1 MNKILIAFSLLFF
14 ASSAYAQQY
23 SLRGE
28 IKDSDGQ
35 PLPSASVFLLTKS
48 DSTLTQFVTTNT
60 DGTYEF
66 KSVPKGEHI
75 IQCSFVGFKTY
86 YENVSADGDVK
97 QITVRTIN
105 MKDNSELEELTV
117 EAEVIPIII
126 KNDTVEYNAAAF
138 KVKENDMT
146 EDLLKKLPGVE
157 VDKDGNIKAQ
167 GENVDKVL
175 VNGKEFFGDDPKMAT
190 KNLPAGTVKKVQ
202 VYNRQSDQSELS
214 GIDDGETAKTIN
226 IELKDEAKIGAFGN
240 VMAGYGY
247 NDTGNASDFDRYELK
262 ANISK
267 FTDKAQIA
275 FLGQLNNVNKQ
286 GFSFDDYVGF
296 IGGFSNFDG
305 NMWEMNGADLS
316 VPVSFSG
323 TSGLSETAAGGL
335 NLNYDFKKGTRLIS
349 SYFYSIYEN
358 ELTQDVFTENFFDEG
373 SFTSGSNTKR
383 KTIFGAHN
391 ANLRFDHKID
401 TTHNFRFRGNFKYNE
416 GNIESLSTSY
426 TNNTSNL
433 IQNESETNYN
443 SVSDNLSY
451 NGNLLYSYR
460 FKKVGRVTTING
472 SLSSSDN
479 NRPLDLFSINTFY
492 NYNPNFS
499 YDFELNQDQSQIQKS
514 LNYDGKVTHTEPI
527 GKKRFIEGSF
537 AHRNNNYE
545 SINEFIDVQPNGELV
560 PNTMLSNNYT
570 NDYVYDRLG
579 LSFRQVRT
587 KYNLTLGV
595 DGQQS
600 SLNGLVNDT
609 LPVTVEFQN
618 ILPRANLRY
627 NITSSKNLM
636 MRYRTSVDEPSITQ
650 LQPVRNN
657 TNPLNLYL
665 GNDSLTAA
673 YTHSMYIHYLS
684 FSQFSGT
691 NFYANLNARYT
702 KNRITNSTEID
713 SLTYVRISKPVN
725 VDYDLNISSYISFG
739 APLKFMKAKFN
750 VSTNNGYTN
759 SIVFVNNKQDFV
771 DRYNVGVDFS
781 IENSKK
787 DLVDIM
793 FGVEFSQTISKY
805 QLNSNFDQKFFT
817 TVYFT
822 SIDVDL
828 EKWTFNTTFDY
839 NVYSGDAFADDQVI
853 PLLHAYVS
861 RFFMPANRLEMR
873 LSAFDI
879 FNQNI
884 GFSRYADLNYI
895 QQESTNNLA
904 RYFMFSLFYKLNKM
918 ENPNASGGKMRW
930 GRRR

>member
-1 MNKILIAFSLLFF
+1 MNKLFIAILIVFFSLKGYSQF
-14 ASSAYAQQY
+14 

-28 IKDSDGQ
+28 VKDDQGQ
-35 PLPSASVFLLTKS
+35 PLPSASVFLLNKA
-48 DSTLTQFVTTNT
+48 DSTLTQFTSTNT
-60 DGTYEF
+60 NGIYEF
-66 KSVPKGEHI
+66 RSVPKGEHI
-75 IQCSFVGFKTY
+75 VQCSFVGFKTFY
-86 YENVSADGDVK
+86 QNVTAEGDIK
-97 QITVRTIN
+97 QISVKTIN
-105 MKDNSELEELTV
+105 MKENSELEELTV
-117 EAEVIPIII
+117 EAEVIPIVI
-126 KNDTVEYNAAAF
+126 KSDTVEYNAAAF

-167 GENVDKVL
+167 GENVDRVL

-202 VYNRQSDQSELS
+202 VYNRESDQSELS

-226 IELKDEAKIGAFGN
+226 IELKDDAKIGAFGN

-262 ANISK
+262 ASVNK

-275 FLGQLNNVNKQ
+275 FLGQFNNVNKQ
-286 GFSFDDYVGF
+286 GFSFDDYIGF

-305 NMWEMNGADLS
+305 NMWEMNGSDLS
-316 VPVSFSG
+316 APVSFSG

-335 NLNYDFKKGTRLIS
+335 NFNYDFNKNTKLMS

-358 ELTQDVFTENFFDEG
+358 QLTQDVFTENFLDEG
-373 SFTSGSNTKR
+373 SYTSASNMERT
-383 KTIFGAHN
+383 TVFGAHS
-391 ANLRFDHKID
+391 ANLRFDHKVD
-401 TTHNFRFRGNFKYNE
+401 TTHRLRFRGGFKYND
-416 GNIESLSTSY
+416 GNVNSLSNSY

-433 IQNESETNYN
+433 IQNESQTNYI
-443 SVSDNLSY
+443 SDSKNLSY

-460 FKKVGRVTTING
+460 FKKVGRVATVNG
-472 SLSSSDN
+472 ALASSDN
-479 NRPLDLFSINTFY
+479 NRPLYLDALNSFY
-492 NYNPNFS
+492 NYNP
-499 YDFELNQDQSQIQKS
+499 DFVFDQNLEQNQTQVQKS
-514 LNYDGKVTHTEPI
+514 LNYDGKVTFTEPI
-527 GKKRFIEGSF
+527 GKKRFMELSY

-545 SINEFIDVQPNGELV
+545 SINEFIDILPDGGLV

-570 NDYVYDRLG
+570 NDYIYDRVG
-579 LSFRQVRT
+579 LSFRQIRT

-600 SLNGLVNDT
+600 SLKGLVNDT
-609 LPVTVEFQN
+609 LPVTIQFQN

-627 NITSSKNLM
+627 NISTSKNIM

-650 LQPVRNN
+650 LQPVQNN

-673 YTHSMYIHYLS
+673 YSHSMYIHYLS

-691 NFYANLNARYT
+691 NFYVNLNTRYT
-702 KNRITNSTEID
+702 KNRITNATTITD
-713 SLTYVRISKPVN
+713 NFIRISQPVN
-725 VDYDLNISSYISFG
+725 VDYDFNVSSYMSFG

-750 VSTNNGYTN
+750 VSTNNSYSN
-759 SIVFVNNKQDFV
+759 SIVFVNNAQDFV
-771 DRYNVGVDFS
+771 DRYNYGIDFS

-793 FGVEFSQTISKY
+793 FGVEFSQTVSKY
-805 QLNSNFDQKFFT
+805 ELSSDFDQKFFT

-828 EKWTFNTTFDY
+828 DKWTFNTTFDY
-839 NVYSGDAFADDQVI
+839 NVYSGDAFAEDQVI
-853 PLLHAYVS
+853 PLWNAYIS
-861 RFFMPANRLEMR
+861 RFLMPANRLEMR

-918 ENPNASGGKMRW
+918 ENPNASGGRMRW